1 MNEDKATRYHRLRR
15 RSAVA
20 SLALGAALLVGLL
33 WTGWSLALRDLSV
46 ELTRRLGLPHPLI
59 PSATV
64 AAYTL
69 LLGVLNELITL
80 PLDLYRG
87 LALERRYGLSTE
99 RAGRWFVDRGKA
111 VALGLVFAVAGT
123 GAMYGLLRHWP
134 RWWWL
139 GSAAGL
145 SLVTIALTNLGPVLL
160 LPIFYPFKPLDREH
174 LRARL
179 VDLARRAGVAVVDV
193 YEWQVSSKTRKA
205 NAALTGLGPTRRIL
219 VSDTLLAD
227 YPEEEI
233 EVVLAH
239 ELGHHVRH
247 DVWRGIGVEA
257 LASVA
262 GFFLADRVLRA
273 LAPALG
279 LAGIADVAGLPVL
292 ALSLGGVSLVACPL
306 ANALSRLH
314 ERRADRYALDL
325 TRNPAAFVAAMRR
338 LGAQNLAEESP
349 SRLTRLLFHSHP
361 TVPERIEAAR
371 AWRGNA
377 WVSADGA
384 AGS

>member
-15 RSAVA
+15 RAALV
-20 SLALGAALLVGLL
+20 SLALSATLLIGLL
-33 WTGWSLALRDLSV
+33 WTGWSIALRDLSG
-46 ELTRRLGLPHPLI
+46 GLPRRFGLPLFLI

-64 AAYTL
+64 ATYAL
-69 LLGVLNELITL
+69 LLGVLNELVTF

-87 LALERRYGLSTE
+87 LVLERRYGLSTE
-99 RAGRWFVDRGKA
+99 RAGHWFVDRGKA

-134 RWWWL
+134 QWWWL
-139 GSAAGL
+139 GAAAGL
-145 SLVTIALTNLGPVLL
+145 SLVAIALTNLGPVLL
-160 LPIFYPFKPLDREH
+160 LPLFYPLKPLGREG
-174 LRARL
+174 LRTRL
-179 VDLARRAGVAVVDV
+179 VDLARRAGVAVVDI
-193 YEWQVSSKTRKA
+193 YEWQVSGKSRKA

-219 VSDTLLAD
+219 VSDTLLAN

-247 DVWRGIGVEA
+247 DLWRGIGVEA
-257 LASVA
+257 LVSVI
-262 GFFLADRVLRA
+262 GFFVADRMLRA
-273 LAPALG
+273 LAPAVG

-292 ALSLGGVSLVACPL
+292 ALGLGGVSLVGSPL

-314 ERRADRYALDL
+314 ERRADQFALDL

-338 LGAQNLAEESP
+338 LGAQNLAEEAP
-349 SRLTRLLFHSHP
+349 SRLTRALFHSHP
-361 TVPERIEAAR
+361 TIPERIRAAL
-371 AWRGNA
+371 AWK
-377 WVSADGA
+377 A
-384 AGS
+384 A

>member
-15 RSAVA
+15 RAALA
-20 SLALGAALLVGLL
+20 SLALSVALLVALL
-33 WTGWSLALRDLSV
+33 WTGWSLALRDLSGW
-46 ELTRRLGLPHPLI
+46 LPRRVGLPRFLI
-59 PSATV
+59 PSAAV
-64 AAYTL
+64 AAYAL
-69 LLGVLNELITL
+69 LLGVLNELVTF

-87 LALERRYGLSTE
+87 LVLERRYGLSTE
-99 RAGRWFVDRGKA
+99 RAGHWLVDRGKA
-111 VALGLVFAVAGT
+111 VGLGLVFAVVGS
-123 GAMYGLLRHWP
+123 GVMYGLLRHWP

-145 SLVTIALTNLGPVLL
+145 SLVAIALTNLGPVLL
-160 LPIFYPFKPLDREH
+160 LPIFYPFKPLDREG
-174 LRARL
+174 LGARL
-179 VDLARRAGVAVVDV
+179 VDLARRAGVPVVDI
-193 YEWQVSSKTRKA
+193 YEWQVSGKSRKA

-219 VSDTLLAD
+219 VSDTLLAE

-247 DVWRGIGVEA
+247 DLWRGIGVEA
-257 LASVA
+257 LASVV
-262 GFFLADRVLRA
+262 GFFVADRLLRA

-292 ALSLGGVSLVACPL
+292 ALGLGGVSLLAAPL

-314 ERRADRYALDL
+314 ERRADRFALDL
-325 TRNPAAFVAAMRR
+325 THDPAAFVSAMRR

-349 SRLTRLLFHSHP
+349 SRLTRVLFHSHP
-361 TVPERIEAAR
+361 TIPERIGAAR
-371 AWRGNA
+371 TWKETSQ
-377 WVSADGA
+377 VSGDVTVGP
-384 AGS
+384 